1 MYTHICLWEAV
12 QYCLLQVDAQ
22 TPWPLSIPPS
32 LCTLYTPPGL
42 ALQAV
47 GVLDGRWKLVYTT
60 NAETLMLLNAIDSI
74 PLVDIGDVYQVIVVD
89 GNTVTAHNKVG
100 GEG

>member
-1 MYTHICLWEAV
+1 MGAG
-12 QYCLLQVDAQ
+12 
-22 TPWPLSIPPS
+22 S
-32 LCTLYTPPGL
+32 LCTPPPGL

-74 PLVDIGDVYQVIVVD
+74 PLVDIGDVYQVIEVD